1 MKQLI
6 RYNKLSGKEVLWML
20 GLDHAGI
27 ETQFVFEKQLKK
39 KGESR
44 FQYDRETLYQMIWD
58 FVMENKHI
66 IKNQMKKLG
75 FALDWSK
82 EKFTMDPDI
91 VKIVYSTFQDL
102 YEKGLVYRGH
112 RLVNYCTSCGTSFS
126 DLEVEDREIEG
137 TLYYISYPLKGGG
150 SITVATTRPETL
162 FGDVAVMV
170 NPKDKRYKD
179 MIGKSALLPL
189 TNREIPVIADTY
201 VDVKFG
207 TGAVKVT
214 PNHDHNDFEVGKRH
228 NLTYPPVIGFNGR
241 MQNTGLIDGLKV
253 KVAREETIK
262 RLQEAG
268 LLMETK
274 PHHMVV
280 KVCYR
285 CGNTLEPL
293 PKEQWFINVKPL
305 SQKAIELVEK
315 DEIKI
320 VPKRFKKQLIRI
332 LANFID
338 WNISRQIVWG
348 IRIPAYECQK
358 EHNWFVSVEKPHK
371 CQICGSC
378 EPKQD
383 EDTFDTWFSSAQW
396 PFATL
401 QSISTGKEDFFS
413 YFYPTSVMETGYDI
427 LRAWVARMIMMG
439 YYRTKKV
446 PFETVFLHG
455 MVRDKHG
462 VKMSKSKGNVINPL
476 EMVEKYGADALRGA
490 LVFGTKEG
498 GDVVLSEDKIIG
510 MRNFANKMWNIG
522 RFITMNELHDEK
534 KTLSKESQMTMKSL
548 QKEFTQTKKKYHA
561 YVSKYQLAKSFDLM
575 YDFIWHRF
583 ADFYI
588 EQLKEELKNGN
599 IETSKLFTEVYT
611 ECLKMVHPYMP
622 FVTDAIWKQ
631 FKGEES
637 SILESSF

>member
-1 MKQLI
+1 MSLKQVMHSVVHHGDI
-6 RYNKLSGKEVLWML
+6 TIIPERFNKTYFHWIDNL
-20 GLDHAGI
+20 
-27 ETQFVFEKQLKK
+27 
-39 KGESR
+39 R
-44 FQYDRETLYQMIWD
+44 
-58 FVMENKHI
+58 
-66 IKNQMKKLG
+66 
-75 FALDWSK
+75 DW
-82 EKFTMDPDI
+82 
-91 VKIVYSTFQDL
+91 
-102 YEKGLVYRGH
+102 
-112 RLVNYCTSCGTSFS
+112 C
-126 DLEVEDREIEG
+126 
-137 TLYYISYPLKGGG
+137 
-150 SITVATTRPETL
+150 
-162 FGDVAVMV
+162 
-170 NPKDKRYKD
+170 
-179 MIGKSALLPL
+179 
-189 TNREIPVIADTY
+189 
-201 VDVKFG
+201 
-207 TGAVKVT
+207 
-214 PNHDHNDFEVGKRH
+214 
-228 NLTYPPVIGFNGR
+228 
-241 MQNTGLIDGLKV
+241 
-253 KVAREETIK
+253 
-262 RLQEAG
+262 
-268 LLMETK
+268 
-274 PHHMVV
+274 
-280 KVCYR
+280 
-285 CGNTLEPL
+285 
-293 PKEQWFINVKPL
+293 
-305 SQKAIELVEK
+305 
-315 DEIKI
+315 
-320 VPKRFKKQLIRI
+320 
-332 LANFID
+332 
-338 WNISRQIVWG
+338 ISRQIWWG
-348 IRIPAYECQK
+348 HRIPVWYNGERLV
-358 EHNWFVSVEKPHK
+358 VSAESP
-371 CQICGSC
+371 GTGFA
-378 EPKQD
+378 QD
-383 EDTFDTWFSSAQW
+383 PDTLDTWFSAALWTWS
-396 PFATL
+396 TL
-401 QSISTGKEDFFS
+401 IDPKLAADKSLSLEDLLKKSPDFQAFH
-413 YFYPTSVMETGYDI
+413 PTSVMETGYDI